1 MSNLFYRNPRLLV
14 LTVSLILVAAAVA
27 LLVVVIRRG
36 DLEHGDR
43 LSLLPLQDD
52 LPSSPESAAPAAK
65 TRS

>member
-1 MSNLFYRNPRLLV
+1 MQALILTLF
-14 LTVSLILVAAAVA
+14 VSLILVAAAVA

-52 LPSSPESAAPAAK
+52 QPAASEPPASAAK